1 MMFSKMIFCGK
12 TLKKNFDALPTK
24 NVCAMVKANAYGM
37 GLKRVCKTLL
47 GKAKFFG
54 VATLE
59 EALSIRKFDKQ
70 TPVLLV
76 GVCSDFALAAA
87 NNISVTVENENQFFQ
102 IQKLK
107 ISAIKI
113 HIKINTGMNRFGFN
127 NKKQLKKILN
137 KIKKNKKIVFEGF
150 YTHFYATENKKT
162 TLMQLKKFEKFV
174 DLIPQNFQPIIHIGG
189 GGVVD
194 ALEFDQY
201 KNYMVRVG
209 LKLYE
214 NVVKIKS
221 QIVKIFDVRRREN
234 VGYSGAFVAKKK
246 TRVGIV
252 PLGYADGINRA
263 LGGRGYVRIS
273 GKLCKIIGNVC
284 MDSFFVDITR
294 VACNVGDE
302 VLVFDD
308 AADWAKIAQTI
319 PYEILTNLNFARMEI
334 VEK

>member
-1 MMFSKMIFCGK
+1 MQFSKMIFRSK
-12 TLKKNFDALPTK
+12 TLLNNFQSLPTK
-24 NVCAMVKANAYGM
+24 NVCAMVKANAYGV
-37 GLKRVCKTLL
+37 GAERVCKTLL
-47 GKAKFFG
+47 GKANFFG

-59 EALSIRKFDKQ
+59 EALAIRAFDKT
-70 TPVLLV
+70 TPILLV
-76 GVCSDFALAAA
+76 GVCPNYALAAEK
-87 NNISVTVENENQFFQ
+87 NISVTIENENQFYE

-107 ISAIKI
+107 IPAIKI
-113 HIKINTGMNRFGFN
+113 HIKINTGMNRFVFK
-127 NKKQLKKILN
+127 NKKILKKIFS
-137 KIKKNKKIVFEGF
+137 KIKKNKKIIFEGF
-150 YTHFYATENKKT
+150 YTHFYETENKKT
-162 TLMQLKKFEKFV
+162 TLIQLKKFEKFV

-221 QIVKIFDVRRREN
+221 QIIKIFDVRRREN

-284 MDSFFVDITR
+284 MDCFFVDITH
-294 VACNVGDE
+294 VDCNVGDE

-308 AADWAKIAQTI
+308 ANDWAKIAQTI